1 MASYTTPLSAPRR
14 QQPMTTPS
22 AAERALNA
30 PSAHSHSPQHPA
42 ATRASQNLQQR
53 NAFSPASSMSS
64 SSSRSHTNSHT
75 PAGQQPQ
82 QQQQQLPQQ
91 QQSGIPRSRI
101 GSVSSIP
108 TAAGTTGSATTAP
121 GRRLQYQ
128 LPVSSRL
135 DGHHFMP
142 SPSQP
147 QQQQQPPVPGSG
159 NIRSSHYSQGGQ
171 GGQSGQGGTP
181 SSLPVMGTASTAGLS
196 HQQPKQRQRPVHTGY
211 GHSFARH
218 ASAGVMATGAGSS
231 LRGQHA
237 NTNPNTNTMGAG
249 GMMTTSV
256 INTHTHTQMG
266 TTTNVNMNTQTQTGT
281 TNIDKPKTRKKDKPP
296 KVPPPETI
304 RDNTGQMSYN
314 RGPNLGE
321 GGFASCY
328 MISDQKNDRY
338 AAKVIQKSELLT
350 HKTKQ
355 KASGCNPI
363 ARKPQIKVHQSMV
376 HENIVK
382 YYHCFEDDDF
392 VYLVLELCE
401 SKTLMELIKRRK
413 RLTEPE
419 VRFYMKEIVA
429 GCAYMHHHK
438 VIHRDLKLGNV
449 FLTRELHC
457 RIGDFGLAAVILND
471 ERKKTICG
479 TPNYIAPEILFD
491 TENGHSYQADIWSV
505 GVIMY
510 TLLIGKPPFQTPEVK
525 GIYKKIRDCNY
536 VFPEDIPVSEEAR
549 NLVAAL
555 LNPRPESRPSMA
567 DVLDDDFFTCG
578 YCPERLDRKTLYS
591 APNFVQ
597 EEIQWRQQFQS
608 PETRD
613 GSEPPEAD
621 DDVLKE
627 EEECE
632 PNPPMAARSGPAR
645 QQQLHCDQTSFEEP
659 STGQQ
664 PPQGRRSSSL
674 DPGPMTDVKVKEPSS
689 PTPQPRSTPGVPT
702 RTIPSS
708 NRQQQQQLKGSPGS
722 ENAPRFHYGEQ
733 VRMEMLDGDRVT
745 TEIRTINVPRAAAGP
760 MGGRLAPNFQ
770 QYSQA
775 HARLHK
781 EEHNRQQPHATSLTG
796 NDTSNSVSAS
806 VSTLHQPQLRGSS
819 AATASRNATVNLP
832 SQAGQMSVSR
842 SGIMASGAQS
852 FTGGRH
858 ESGLGMSASVPTLP
872 TPGSLPLS
880 SRLPVPKTRQ
890 SSTLALNP
898 ASLYQQPGVDHQ
910 PQTMSTPTRSGFG
923 FAPSPTLTK
932 GASSSPRPANSMTM
946 GGSTPNLAAISRQA
960 PSMQGDFHQ
969 QPHSPSPISR
979 RRSSDMASIQGGS
992 TFGKTVY
999 SRRQDPIGRQQQR
1012 SREQWTPPRAQ
1023 ERNSTGARYEDFMAT
1038 DVDTDM
1044 EMEHQRDHDM
1054 PQHLDLLVDKM
1065 SDMPPSPFVRRGN
1078 SQPPQG
1084 QLRDLNGRAG
1094 GLGLTTTSTTLIQT
1108 VHGVERP
1115 ASAMQR
1121 TFSQELEF
1129 SETNRGLESPRKVSR
1144 TLHSQSHSHSL
1155 SQSQAQSQGYPRSQ
1169 PQQQHSFLVQSSQ
1182 QGSLSSPN
1190 TPNTLKHHSSQP
1202 LPSPSTSHFH
1212 QRHNHR
1218 ASREWPADMM
1228 GLGLGLT
1235 EQEQHYGDVAG
1246 QSTSPTQSQLPRLGR
1261 SSLSAQPSQSSP
1273 HMRQSSG
1280 NYELE
1285 SNEMEVVGQ
1294 VGGMVT
1300 STETRENMHL
1310 DDDDQYQSASLH
1322 QQQQQQQLHS
1332 QKQLIQRSPS
1342 QSQDPYRYQFTSPLQ
1357 RRNQEAKQ
1365 QQQQMQ
1371 QQLQQRSLQ
1380 HSQSSPRAAEPGSP
1394 IARSTSS
1401 SGYAV
1406 RVDPASNSVSLS
1418 MSVSH
1423 SRALSQTREEFN
1435 SHPSLPESRS
1445 SSWSRSQPAQHP
1457 PHSQQQQQ
1465 QQEEDGKRLSISVA
1479 TPPRQSH
1486 PSDSLGG
1493 DEGDTSRSLQEP
1505 LEESSVDQ
1513 SSIRDEYDGQGTR
1526 QLARSNSLRQQSQSQ
1541 LHSQTRVQQDQK
1553 LLDSPQENADTAN
1566 NGHNNNNN
1574 ATKQSNETTM
1584 AGMSSGGHSDEQDHV
1599 EVPSTSCVTTT
1610 SLSLISMHPPQPSEP
1625 RKQAQSSSLPP
1636 NPLDLGMSAQTEP
1649 GCREEVE
1656 RYLRTMI
1663 KARQEGMLGLPE
1675 LGRRASVPEAPTVFL
1690 TRWIKYERYG
1700 IGWHLAN
1707 GVIGVRCNDIIT
1719 LVLSPNGDDIEIIQM
1734 PTKRKSASG
1743 HNSLETA
1750 APSSAEAIEAVTETV
1765 DGWVARDF
1773 YEGWDHDDFL
1783 AQLEHTYCRMNR
1795 YPPRFDKKIRILTSF
1810 RNYMIQMLTG
1820 LPPWAYEDVHLT
1832 RDLPFLTDF
1841 FQAPHVVARLSN
1853 GVVQVNFV
1861 DHTKVILSDRG
1872 RVLTFIDGEEKPR
1885 RLTMTVHQAFTPEYF
1900 YDPKDEADQHLL
1912 IQTELDQIA
1921 VYQEHRQQQR
1931 DLRMTSMTD
1940 EDMTTMS
1947 SRDES
1952 VDYEDSEESGH
1963 KRKLGMMSIDSAPSG
1978 LDRLGYRETRPVFNP
1993 ETDHDLVLFPR
2004 PKLVAKNR
2012 RRKSRYQPQDRNQQ
2026 QQQDQ
2031 RQSSKN
2037 LLELDASQQELV
2049 DITTEDETAVISQLT
2064 FKQLHEQ
2071 IVRRLR
2077 LTQRLLQNR
2086 RIELAEEQRRDRL
2099 GREQAL
2105 REGGEDNKARRERR
2119 ERERAKEKG
2128 KKQPSSQEKEHKE
2141 KKERSKD
2148 KKSENQQQQDQRG
2161 SSSNSLSPG
2170 GLVGQGRESKSPPSE
2185 SGARVPSSPALGCL
2199 DNKEKLSALRS
2210 KESDDHLF
2218 KVPQPPLV
2226 RHASEG
2232 GHALG
2237 GKTKKAYDLS
2247 LKSVQQHLAR
2257 LQQQEQPQSPTHG
2270 GSSGGSRQHG
2280 RRTRSRTD
2288 HIKFDSK
2295 YSPPRDT
2302 PSLMRHYG
2310 GGHTYGNGHG
2320 NGNGNGNGNGHH
2332 NPNYGSSSF
2341 SSSDSSSFVSSGFGV
2356 PNERSLSLSSS
2367 QFRVQDSGQAQAP
2380 QLQAPGQGI
2389 LEESE
2394 PGSGMG
2400 MGMGLGRGRGRG
2412 RDASGEQDGH
2422 RGRKR
2427 LSQPASLQH
2436 LGPNSPIPSSTPQF
2450 DDDVLAVGPR
2460 LSLSPTL

>member
-1 MASYTTPLSAPRR
+1 M
-14 QQPMTTPS
+14 
-22 AAERALNA
+22 
-30 PSAHSHSPQHPA
+30 
-42 ATRASQNLQQR
+42 
-53 NAFSPASSMSS
+53 
-64 SSSRSHTNSHT
+64 
-75 PAGQQPQ
+75 
-82 QQQQQLPQQ
+82 
-91 QQSGIPRSRI
+91 
-101 GSVSSIP
+101 
-108 TAAGTTGSATTAP
+108 
-121 GRRLQYQ
+121 
-128 LPVSSRL
+128 
-135 DGHHFMP
+135 
-142 SPSQP
+142 
-147 QQQQQPPVPGSG
+147 
-159 NIRSSHYSQGGQ
+159 
-171 GGQSGQGGTP
+171 
-181 SSLPVMGTASTAGLS
+181 
-196 HQQPKQRQRPVHTGY
+196 GY
-211 GHSFARH
+211 GHSLARH
-218 ASAGVMATGAGSS
+218 ASAGAMGGGGGSS
-231 LRGQHA
+231 LRGQHS

-256 INTHTHTQMG
+256 TNTHTQMG
-266 TTTNVNMNTQTQTGT
+266 TTTNVNMNMNTQTQTGT
-281 TNIDKPKTRKKDKPP
+281 TNVDKPKTRKKDKPP

-355 KASGCNPI
+355 KASECHRGKGKIIVYPLF
-363 ARKPQIKVHQSMV
+363 AEIKVHQSMV

-567 DVLDDDFFTCG
+567 DVLEDDFFTCG

-591 APNFVQ
+591 TPNFVQ
-597 EEIQWRQQFQS
+597 EEIQWREQHQN
-608 PETRD
+608 PELLD
-613 GSEPPEAD
+613 GSDPLETD
-621 DDVLKE
+621 GDVVKE
-627 EEECE
+627 EEEYV
-632 PNPPMAARSGPAR
+632 PNPHMPARAAPSR
-645 QQQLHCDQTSFEEP
+645 QQQLHCDQASFEDP
-659 STGQQ
+659 SKGQPQ
-664 PPQGRRSSSL
+664 QGRRSSAFDSGQL
-674 DPGPMTDVKVKEPSS
+674 TDVKVKEPSS
-689 PTPQPRSTPGVPT
+689 PTPQPRLTPGIPT
-702 RTIPSS
+702 RTIPPS
-708 NRQQQQQLKGSPGS
+708 NRQQQQQPKGSPGP
-722 ENAPRFHYGEQ
+722 EDAPRFHYGEQ

-781 EEHNRQQPHATSLTG
+781 EEHNRQQPNATSFNG

-806 VSTLHQPQLRGSS
+806 VSTLHQHPLRGSS
-819 AATASRNATVNLP
+819 AATASRNATMNLP

-858 ESGLGMSASVPTLP
+858 ESGPGMSASVPTLP
-872 TPGSLPLS
+872 APGSLPLS

-898 ASLYQQPGVDHQ
+898 ASLYQQSGVDHQ
-910 PQTMSTPTRSGFG
+910 PQTMSTPTRTGFG
-923 FAPSPTLTK
+923 FAPSPTLSK

-946 GGSTPNLAAISRQA
+946 GGSTPNLGAISRQA
-960 PSMQGDFHQ
+960 PSMQGDFFHQ

-992 TFGKTVY
+992 TVGKSVY
-999 SRRQDPIGRQQQR
+999 SRRQETINRQQQR
-1012 SREQWTPPRAQ
+1012 LREQQWTPRVQ

-1044 EMEHQRDHDM
+1044 EMEPRRDHDV

-1084 QLRDLNGRAG
+1084 PSRELNGRAG
-1094 GLGLTTTSTTLIQT
+1094 GFGITTTSTTLIQT

-1121 TFSQELEF
+1121 TFSQEREF

-1155 SQSQAQSQGYPRSQ
+1155 SQSQSQGYVRSQ

-1182 QGSLSSPN
+1182 QSPN

-1202 LPSPSTSHFH
+1202 LPSPTVSHVH

-1228 GLGLGLT
+1228 GLGLRLT
-1235 EQEQHYGDVAG
+1235 EQEHYDDAVG
-1246 QSTSPTQSQLPRLGR
+1246 QSTSPTQSQHPRLGH

-1280 NYELE
+1280 TYELE
-1285 SNEMEVVGQ
+1285 SKEMEVVGQ

-1300 STETRENMHL
+1300 STETRENMHM
-1310 DDDDQYQSASLH
+1310 DDDDQYQSDSLH
-1322 QQQQQQQLHS
+1322 QQQQQQLHN

-1371 QQLQQRSLQ
+1371 QQLQQRSLRY
-1380 HSQSSPRAAEPGSP
+1380 SQSSPHAAEPGSP
-1394 IARSTSS
+1394 MVSSTSS

-1418 MSVSH
+1418 VSGSH
-1423 SRALSQTREEFN
+1423 SRAPSQTREELN
-1435 SHPSLPESRS
+1435 AHQSQPQSRS
-1445 SSWSRSQPAQHP
+1445 SSWSRSQPAQHQ

-1465 QQEEDGKRLSISVA
+1465 EEEDGERLSQSVA
-1479 TPPRQSH
+1479 NPPRRSH
-1486 PSDSLGG
+1486 PSDSFGG
-1493 DEGDTSRSLQEP
+1493 EEGDTSRDLQEP
-1505 LEESSVDQ
+1505 LDESSMDR
-1513 SSIRDEYDGQGTR
+1513 SSTRDEYEGQGTR
-1526 QLARSNSLRQQSQSQ
+1526 QMTRSNSLRQQS
-1541 LHSQTRVQQDQK
+1541 HSQPRSQSRVQQEQK
-1553 LLDSPQENADTAN
+1553 LLDTPQENADAVN
-1566 NGHNNNNN
+1566 NGNNNHNNNV
-1574 ATKQSNETTM
+1574 TKQSNETTM

-1610 SLSLISMHPPQPSEP
+1610 SLSLISMNHPQQSEP
-1625 RKQAQSSSLPP
+1625 RKQSQSSSLPP
-1636 NPLDLGMSAQTEP
+1636 NPLDLGMSAQTNP

-1656 RYLRTMI
+1656 RYLRTMV

-1675 LGRRASVPEAPTVFL
+1675 SGRRALVPEAPTVFL

-1700 IGWHLAN
+1700 VGWHLAN

-1750 APSSAEAIEAVTETV
+1750 GSSSAEAIEAVTETV

-1820 LPPWAYEDVHLT
+1820 LPPWAYEDVGLT

-1885 RLTMTVHQAFTPEYF
+1885 RLTMTVHQALTPEYF
-1900 YDPKDEADQHLL
+1900 YDPKDEADQNLL

-1921 VYQEHRQQQR
+1921 VYQEYRQQQR
-1931 DLRMTSMTD
+1931 DLRMTSVTD
-1940 EDMTTMS
+1940 EDMMTMS

-1952 VDYEDSEESGH
+1952 VGYEDSEESGH
-1963 KRKLGMMSIDSAPSG
+1963 KRKLGMMSIDSAPPG
-1978 LDRLGYRETRPVFNP
+1978 LDKLGYRETRPVFNP

-2012 RRKSRYQPQDRNQQ
+2012 GRKSRYQPQDPQQ
-2026 QQQDQ
+2026 QQQDEQ
-2031 RQSSKN
+2031 DQQQSSKK

-2077 LTQRLLQNR
+2077 LAQRLLQNR

-2099 GREQAL
+2099 EREQAL
-2105 REGGEDNKARRERR
+2105 REGGEDNKTRRERR
-2119 ERERAKEKG
+2119 ERERAKEKS
-2128 KKQPSSQEKEHKE
+2128 KKQHSSQEKEHKE
-2141 KKERSKD
+2141 KKERTKD
-2148 KKSENQQQQDQRG
+2148 RKSDPQHQHDPRG
-2161 SSSNSLSPG
+2161 SSSSNSLSPG
-2170 GLVGQGRESKSPPSE
+2170 GLVGQGRDNRSPRLESV
-2185 SGARVPSSPALGCL
+2185 ARISSSPALGSL
-2199 DNKEKLSALRS
+2199 DNNTESTTAAAL
-2210 KESDDHLF
+2210 KNKDNDDHLF

-2232 GHALG
+2232 GHGL
-2237 GKTKKAYDLS
+2237 GKTKKSYDLS

-2257 LQQQEQPQSPTHG
+2257 LQQQEQPQSPTHSV
-2270 GSSGGSRQHG
+2270 GSSSSRPHG

-2302 PSLMRHYG
+2302 PSVMRHYG
-2310 GGHTYGNGHG
+2310 SSHHNGNGHG
-2320 NGNGNGNGNGHH
+2320 NGHGHGNNH
-2332 NPNYGSSSF
+2332 YGSSSF

-2367 QFRVQDSGQAQAP
+2367 QFRVLESVQAQ
-2380 QLQAPGQGI
+2380 GQG
-2389 LEESE
+2389 LEASE
-2394 PGSGMG
+2394 QGV
-2400 MGMGLGRGRGRG
+2400 GRGRG
-2412 RDASGEQDGH
+2412 RDASGEQEGH
-2422 RGRKR
+2422 QGRKR
-2427 LSQPASLQH
+2427 LSQPASLLP

-2450 DDDVLAVGPR
+2450 EDEVMAVGPR
-2460 LSLSPTL
+2460 LSLSPTFVNRTTQLDGQIP